1 MAQYEDIEI
10 GPGAYPTCRERAERH
25 AEARRQS
32 ARGRDPFRTEREGFA
47 NSVESLLYSET
58 GADMERIG
66 IYDARS
72 RLSELVGRVEAGEEV
87 VLTRRGRAVV
97 RLVRAEEET
106 RSKARA
112 EAVMRIRA
120 LRKRMNLR
128 ISRAEIRRAIV
139 KGRA

>member
-1 MAQYEDIEI
+1 
-10 GPGAYPTCRERAERH
+10 
-25 AEARRQS
+25 
-32 ARGRDPFRTEREGFA
+32 
-47 NSVESLLYSET
+47 
-58 GADMERIG
+58 MERIG

-87 VLTRRGRAVV
+87 ILTRRGHAVV

-112 EAVMRIRA
+112 AAVIRIRA

-128 ISRAEIRRAIV
+128 IGRAEIRRAIA